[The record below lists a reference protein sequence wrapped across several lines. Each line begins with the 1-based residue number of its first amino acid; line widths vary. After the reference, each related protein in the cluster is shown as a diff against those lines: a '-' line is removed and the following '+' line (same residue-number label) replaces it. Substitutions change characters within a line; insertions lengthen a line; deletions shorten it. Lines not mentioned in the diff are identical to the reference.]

1 MTAASEALT
10 VTLDGFDVPGSSWR
24 VWAATGRGGLTRL
37 SIRSRGPSSRKC
49 LVDGLDALFG
59 TEKVEFD
66 VREGGASLDSF
77 FAELSDYF
85 DGSLTDFHTRID
97 LSAGTP
103 FQQSV
108 WRQLRRIPYGQTT
121 SYSELARRVGK
132 PGAARAVGNAN
143 GRNPLPIVVP
153 CHRVVAAGGGL
164 GGYTGGLDIKRFLL
178 DIERCS
184 VTNDEFLM
192 TK

>member
-10 VTLDGFDVPGSSWR
+10 VTLDGFDVPGLSWR
-24 VWAATGRGGLTRL
+24 VWATAGRRGLTRL
-37 SIRSRGPSSRKC
+37 SIRRRGPSSRKC

-59 TEKVEFD
+59 TENVEFD
-66 VREGGASLDSF
+66 VREGGATLDSF
-77 FAELSDYF
+77 FSELSDYF
-85 DGSLTDFHTRID
+85 DGSLTEFHTPLD
-97 LSAGTP
+97 LFAGTP

-108 WRQLRRIPYGQTT
+108 WRQLCRIPYGQTI

-153 CHRVVAAGGGL
+153 CHRVVAADGGL

-178 DIERCS
+178 EVERCS